1 MFPGRSG
8 RTTPRCSILNFCG
21 VKYARLSGF
30 KISIGCPL
38 SGFLGARGK
47 DDRKSGP
54 SLSVA
59 GDTALL
65 QVTCNSA
72 SKASLFATSFGTL
85 VTLTQPPWGGG
96 LTNSTL

>member
-21 VKYARLSGF
+21 VKYVRLSGF
-30 KISIGCPL
+30 KISIGCHL

-54 SLSVA
+54 SLPVA

-65 QVTCNSA
+65 QVEPVI
-72 SKASLFATSFGTL
+72 LPLRLPFLPHLL
-85 VTLTQPPWGGG
+85 VPW
-96 LTNSTL
+96 